1 MAEKQVKDY
10 EKFVVRFPDGMRDAI
25 AERAKQNG
33 RSMNS
38 EIVQILEDALE
49 NRPVKVQSEMNIDLF
64 AEQGVDDDR
73 IVISKSQLL
82 KKVDT
87 AVQEAIEATAEHM
100 AIKMAEAAFDSLSSK
115 YDFVPKSKKPT

>member
-82 KKVDT
+82 EKVDT

-100 AIKMAEAAFDSLSSK
+100 AIKMAEAALDSLSSK

>member
-73 IVISKSQLL
+73 IVISKVNYSRRSIPL
-82 KKVDT
+82 
-87 AVQEAIEATAEHM
+87 
-100 AIKMAEAAFDSLSSK
+100 FRR
-115 YDFVPKSKKPT
+115 P